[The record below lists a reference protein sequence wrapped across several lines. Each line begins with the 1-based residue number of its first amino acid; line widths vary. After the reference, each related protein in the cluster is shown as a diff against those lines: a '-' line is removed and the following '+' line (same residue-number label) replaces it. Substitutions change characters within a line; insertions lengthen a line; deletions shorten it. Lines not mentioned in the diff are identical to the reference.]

1 MSTPVNYVVVQCD
14 IDVSGTVEWAG
25 EWRVVVVLA
34 PAAAWRGCEVTTLR
48 GAGMCRSCLP
58 LMAPRPTLGL

>member
-34 PAAAWRGCEVTTLR
+34 PAAAWRGCEGRQPCV
-48 GAGMCRSCLP
+48 
-58 LMAPRPTLGL
+58 GLECSVRASL